1 MTSGDRILTGLCYE
15 KDVMASIN
23 KVTRWSG
30 SHVSMDNVDREAAT
44 GWGMSRQNSLV
55 VVLRWSKRT
64 MMWSPMDFD
73 VAL

>member
-44 GWGMSRQNSLV
+44 GWGMSSTRE
-55 VVLRWSKRT
+55 KT
-64 MMWSPMDFD
+64 EAYIYPE
-73 VAL
+73 